1 MSVTV
6 KDFLRHNP
14 NAMLDLMTPKGLI
27 QLTPDR
33 GQWLLT
39 KNGANARIKVTGTQE
54 VVVGSDLL
62 CQIVYKIVPYRNR
75 RNQIFLL
82 TNTPAAAA
90 KSSFRPHIEY
100 EQMTFDLY
108 HRRKSRLK
116 VSIQLY
122 LNTYPENIEMS
133 KDASEVY
140 SIYL

>member
-39 KNGANARIKVTGTQE
+39 KNGANARIKVTGTQA

-62 CQIVYKIVPYRNR
+62 SQIVYKIVPYRNR

-108 HRRKSRLK
+108 HRRK
-116 VSIQLY
+116 
-122 LNTYPENIEMS
+122 
-133 KDASEVY
+133 
-140 SIYL
+140 